1 MARPPLLH
9 AGATAA
15 LAGLLALSGCSDDSQ
30 PDTAAGAP
38 EHGPLTAML
47 DAAMGDV
54 GSEAGAREDA
64 TVENLIA
71 ECMAAEGFDYTP
83 QASPDVI
90 FFTDEDYANAGTQE
104 WVAAHGYGMYQA
116 MQAAEHAADSEAAAE
131 PVDPNVEHVATLSE
145 SEAAAYYLA
154 LYGDGAQNPPAE
166 EDADPIYAWEEAGCA
181 GAADHEVRGEADD
194 LTEFDDLSTAI
205 MDLYA
210 SVQTDPRLADVAAEW
225 SDCMADE
232 GYPGLAT
239 PEAAME
245 SVGDSWDAIYHW
257 DDPSFTEPSDED
269 VAEFRDLEI
278 ATATSDLACQQ
289 EVGWDTAM
297 QEVQVSL
304 EESFLK
310 DNKAAVDEYV
320 AAIEAAHR

>member
-9 AGATAA
+9 AGAVAA
-15 LAGLLALSGCSDDSQ
+15 LAGLLTLSGCSDDSQ
-30 PDTAAGAP
+30 PEAAAGAP

-47 DAAMGDV
+47 DAATGDV
-54 GSEAGAREDA
+54 GQEADARDDA
-64 TVENLIA
+64 TIENLIA

-83 QASPDVI
+83 LASPDAI
-90 FFTDEDYANAGTQE
+90 FFTDEDYANADTE
-104 WVAAHGYGMYQA
+104 KWVAAHGYGMYKA
-116 MQAAEHAADSEAAAE
+116 MQAAEHAADGEATAE
-131 PVDPNVEHVATLSE
+131 PVDPNAGYVASLSE

-154 LYGDGAQNPPAE
+154 LYGDAAQTLPDEETGDPDYSW
-166 EDADPIYAWEEAGCA
+166 EDAGCT
-181 GAADHEVRGEADD
+181 GAADHEVTGGADA
-194 LTEFDDLSTAI
+194 LTEFDQISTAI

-210 SVQTDPRLADVAAEW
+210 SVQTDPRLADVAAAW
-225 SDCMADE
+225 SDCMADK
-232 GYPGLAT
+232 GYPGLTT
-239 PEAAME
+239 PESAME

-278 ATATSDLACQQ
+278 ATATTDLACQQ

-297 QEVQVSL
+297 QEVQVAL
-304 EESFLK
+304 EESVLK

-320 AAIEAAHR
+320 AALESARG